1 MTKKIISVILALTL
15 IFPCV
20 YSNLFSASTADA
32 ASSGLVNNM
41 VYYIK
46 NKRTGKYLTAS
57 SSSSGATL
65 SLQNFSK
72 GVLQKFKLKKET
84 INGTTYFLI
93 LLHENANLR
102 VTVMNSNDTD
112 GARIGLTTTTTT
124 TSAHRFKFVVDTSC
138 GQNSYRIMPQLSS
151 GRVFSI
157 VNNLGPGVPVSLY
170 GNNSTYYHQDWI
182 MEMITL
188 DYTICPNVKIHMQE
202 RRTTCGCACV
212 RNIMSAFDLVYPE
225 DDIYN
230 LAQAIAEDEELD
242 YTYVLV
248 LTETINTLLAANNID
263 ITYSFESL
271 GNVTDENWYAFLIG
285 LEAAKGYPVMFNGN
299 FQNNPYVPYA
309 TTGHYVLGT
318 GLKTPYEPTVYTAII
333 SDTYNVDGDIHA
345 GIWEMPIGQLKA
357 SNQAHS
363 SRGFC
368 IAAELDD
375 V

>member
-1 MTKKIISVILALTL
+1 MTKKIIAVILALTL

-20 YSNLFSASTADA
+20 YLNLFSASTADA

-57 SSSSGATL
+57 SSSSSATL
-65 SLQNFSK
+65 SLQNFSG
-72 GVLQKFKLKKET
+72 GVLQRFKLKKEI

-93 LLHENANLR
+93 LLHENVDLR
-102 VTVMNSNDTD
+102 VTVMNSSDTD
-112 GARIGLTTTTTT
+112 GTRIGLTTTMATTG
-124 TSAHRFKFVVDTSC
+124 AHRYRFIVDTSC
-138 GQNSYRIMPQLSS
+138 GQNACRIMPQLSS
-151 GRVFSI
+151 SRVFSI
-157 VNNLGPGVPVSLY
+157 ANNLGSGVPVYLY
-170 GNNSTYYHQDWI
+170 GNNSTSYHQDWI

-188 DYTICPNVKIHMQE
+188 DYAICPNVKINYQNTD
-202 RRTTCGCACV
+202 TTCGCACV
-212 RNIMSAFDLVYPE
+212 RNIMSSFNLNYSEKNISDL
-225 DDIYN
+225 
-230 LAQAIAEDEELD
+230 ATSIAKGKGLD
-242 YTYVLV
+242 YTYVSV

-263 ITYSFESL
+263 ITYSYGSL
-271 GNVTDENWYAFLIG
+271 GNVTDENWYAFLLA
-285 LEAAKGYPVMFNGN
+285 LEASKGYPIIFNGN
-299 FQNNPYVPYA
+299 FKNNPYVPYT

-318 GLKTPYEPTVYTAII
+318 GAKTPYEPTVYTAII
-333 SDTYNVDGDIHA
+333 SDPYKVGNTIYA

-363 SRGFC
+363 SKGFY

>member
-72 GVLQKFKLKKET
+72 GELQRFKLKKET
-84 INGTTYFLI
+84 INSTTYFSITLQA
-93 LLHENANLR
+93 NANLKVN
-102 VTVMNSNDTD
+102 VTNSSNTD
-112 GARIGLTTTTTT
+112 GTRIGLTTTTTPT
-124 TSAHRFKFVVDTSC
+124 AQRFRFIIDTSC

-151 GRVFSI
+151 SRVFSI
-157 VNNLGPGVPVSLY
+157 ANNLGSGVPVYLY
-170 GNNSTYYHQDWI
+170 GNNSTSYHQDWI

-188 DYTICPNVKIHMQE
+188 DYAICPNVKIHMQE
-202 RRTTCGCACV
+202 RSTTCGCACV
-212 RNIMSAFDLVYPE
+212 RNIMSSFNLNYSE
-225 DDIYN
+225 NDIYN
-230 LAQAIAEDEELD
+230 LARAIAKDKGVD
-242 YTYVLV
+242 YTYVSV
-248 LTETINTLLAANNID
+248 LTETINRLLAANNID
-263 ITYSFESL
+263 IIYSYGSL
-271 GNVTDENWYAFLIG
+271 GNVTDENWYSFLLA
-285 LEAAKGYPVMFNGN
+285 LEASKGYPIIFNGN
-299 FQNNPYVPYA
+299 FENNPYVPYT

-318 GLKTPYEPTVYTAII
+318 GTKTPYEPTIYTAII
-333 SDTYNVDGDIHA
+333 SDPYKVGSTIHA

-363 SRGFC
+363 SRGFY
-368 IAAELDD
+368 IAAELDE

>member
-20 YSNLFSASTADA
+20 YLNLFSASTADA

-65 SLQNFSK
+65 ALHNFTGGELQR
-72 GVLQKFKLKKET
+72 FKLKKET
-84 INGTTYFLI
+84 INSTTYFSITLQA
-93 LLHENANLR
+93 NANLKVN
-102 VTVMNSNDTD
+102 VTNSSNTD
-112 GARIGLTTTTTT
+112 GTRIGLTTTTTPT
-124 TSAHRFKFVVDTSC
+124 AQRFRFIIDTSC

-151 GRVFSI
+151 SRVFSI
-157 VNNLGPGVPVSLY
+157 ANNLGPGTPVYLY
-170 GNNSTYYHQDWI
+170 GNNSTSYHQDWI

-188 DYTICPNVKIHMQE
+188 DYAICPNVKINHQNTD
-202 RRTTCGCACV
+202 TTCGCACV
-212 RNIMSAFDLVYPE
+212 RNIMSSFNLNYSEKNISDLATSIA
-225 DDIYN
+225 DDKG
-230 LAQAIAEDEELD
+230 LD
-242 YTYVLV
+242 YTYVSV
-248 LTETINTLLAANNID
+248 LTETINRLLAANNID
-263 ITYSFESL
+263 IIYSYGSL
-271 GNVTDENWYAFLIG
+271 GNVTDENWYAFLLA
-285 LEAAKGYPVMFNGN
+285 LEASKGYPIIFNGN
-299 FQNNPYVPYA
+299 FKNNSYVPYT

-318 GLKTPYEPTVYTAII
+318 GAKTPYEPTIYTAII
-333 SDTYNVDGDIHA
+333 SDPYKVGNTIHA

-363 SRGFC
+363 SRGFY

>member
-170 GNNSTYYHQDWI
+170 GNDSTSYHQDWI

-188 DYTICPNVKIHMQE
+188 DYTICPNVKIHVQE

-212 RNIMSAFDLVYPE
+212 RNIMSSFNLNYSEKNISDLATSIA
-225 DDIYN
+225 DDKG
-230 LAQAIAEDEELD
+230 LD
-242 YTYVLV
+242 YTYVSV
-248 LTETINTLLAANNID
+248 LTETINRLLAANNID
-263 ITYSFESL
+263 ITYSYESL
-271 GNVTDENWYAFLIG
+271 GNVTDENWYAFL
-285 LEAAKGYPVMFNGN
+285 LASEASKGYPIIFNGN
-299 FQNNPYVPYA
+299 FKNNPYVPYT

-318 GLKTPYEPTVYTAII
+318 GAKTPYEPTIYTAII
-333 SDTYNVDGDIHA
+333 SDPYKVGNTIYA

-363 SRGFC
+363 SRGFY

>member
-65 SLQNFSK
+65 ALHNFTGGELQR
-72 GVLQKFKLKKET
+72 FKLKKET
-84 INGTTYFLI
+84 INSTTYFSITLQA
-93 LLHENANLR
+93 NANLKVN
-102 VTVMNSNDTD
+102 VTNSSNTD
-112 GARIGLTTTTTT
+112 GTRIGLTTTTTPT
-124 TSAHRFKFVVDTSC
+124 AQRFRFIIDTSC

-151 GRVFSI
+151 SRVFSI
-157 VNNLGPGVPVSLY
+157 ANNLGPGTPVYLY
-170 GNNSTYYHQDWI
+170 GDNSTYYHQDWI

-188 DYTICPNVKIHMQE
+188 EYNICPNVKINYQE
-202 RRTTCGCACV
+202 TNSTCGCACV
-212 RNIMSAFDLVYPE
+212 RNILTSFNIYYTENSIVEEAKAVIKRHNSSA
-225 DDIYN
+225 
-230 LAQAIAEDEELD
+230 D
-242 YTYVLV
+242 YTYVWV
-248 LTETINTLLAANNID
+248 ITETLNGILSANYKD
-263 ITYSFESL
+263 VTYSYESMSS
-271 GNVTDENWYAFLIG
+271 VTDEAWYAFLLGAEII
-285 LEAAKGYPVMFNGN
+285 KGYPVIFNGN
-299 FQNNPYVPYA
+299 FAANSYVPYS

-318 GLKTPYEPTVYTAII
+318 GLKTPYEPTIYTAII
-333 SDTYNVDGDIHA
+333 SDPYKVGNTIHA

-363 SRGFC
+363 SGGYI
-368 IAAELDD
+368 IAAEITL
-375 V
+375 